1 MESHFFL
8 MYGHLHAEDTGT
20 AANIQ
25 DNLVLEE
32 VAVLVDGVA
41 VRAGTDIVFLYAE
54 DCKLD
59 HWIVEL
65 A

>member
-1 MESHFFL
+1 

-25 DNLVLEE
+25 DNLVLEN

-41 VRAGTDIVFLYAE
+41 VGAGADIVFLHE
-54 DCKLD
+54 ENHKLD
-59 HWIVEL
+59 H
-65 A
+65 